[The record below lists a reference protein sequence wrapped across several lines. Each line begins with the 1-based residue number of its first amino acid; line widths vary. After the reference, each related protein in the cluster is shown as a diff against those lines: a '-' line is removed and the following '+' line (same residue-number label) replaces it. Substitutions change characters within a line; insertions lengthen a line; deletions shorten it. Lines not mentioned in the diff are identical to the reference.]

1 MGLMGWAQMAAEES
15 ALESIGQANP
25 LTERCRDIA
34 PNERHTQ
41 VERPACASTE
51 KMRISPIYRAMGS
64 VRDARAVQYHS
75 PAEVQQPFVMKSG
88 ASRRT
93 SGKEILH
100 CSA

>member
-51 KMRISPIYRAMGS
+51 KMCISPIYRAIWARSGTR
-64 VRDARAVQYHS
+64 VRCSTIHLLRCSSHS
-75 PAEVQQPFVMKSG
+75 
-88 ASRRT
+88 
-93 SGKEILH
+93 L
-100 CSA
+100 